1 MKAGVYRWGAQF
13 NRSYNIGTLSFVY
26 KL

>member
-13 NRSYNIGTLSFVY
+13 NRSYNIGTRPFVY
-26 KL
+26 KM